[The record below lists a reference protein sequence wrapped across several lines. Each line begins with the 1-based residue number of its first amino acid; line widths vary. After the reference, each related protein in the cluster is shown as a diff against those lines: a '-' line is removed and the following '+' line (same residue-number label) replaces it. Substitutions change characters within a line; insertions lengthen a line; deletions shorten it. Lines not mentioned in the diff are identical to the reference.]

1 MSRSLRLLTGTAI
14 ALAGLTTVQAQ
25 APKLSGLAQVWYTQM
40 LDNNLRLN
48 STSTS
53 SPKYYNLRSEFQEN
67 SFALR
72 RVELKI
78 DGKIT
83 KEVSYEVVIDPT
95 ISSGSILQDAAIK
108 YKLPFNA
115 EIKVGQ
121 FKNLQ
126 TLEGGTSSSELMLA
140 ERSQMGRTFGDD
152 RNRGGIVSFGFG
164 DPKEFGAK
172 LHLGVFNGSG
182 KANDVNAQKDV
193 VARLDMNVGKE
204 HTFGVYTLQGSTNV
218 KDIKGVDIA
227 PAAPPAGWP
236 SQAEIYD
243 NKDKTSNIGAF
254 YKFTT
259 SEWHASFEAITG
271 LLGRRF
277 PTLAA
282 SSPAVGRQHLDQ
294 KFMGYVGTLGYTTG
308 NHTFVA
314 RYDMM
319 NYNQGDDWYTPYN
332 PYTETAVGTPKLVN
346 GAPVDYT
353 PEFTEISLGY
363 TYAFNPSKVKAA
375 NIKVNYVMR
384 SKNFLAPHTTPTIQ
398 TGEQGGD
405 SLIVAFQVAF

>member
-1 MSRSLRLLTGTAI
+1 MSRSLRLLAGTAI
-14 ALAGLTTVQAQ
+14 ALAGLSTAQAQ
-25 APKLSGLAQVWYTQM
+25 APRLSGLAQLWYTQM

-48 STSTS
+48 STSTT
-53 SPKYYNLRSEFQEN
+53 SPKYYNLRGEFQEN
-67 SFALR
+67 TFAVR

-78 DGKIT
+78 DGKVTDEI
-83 KEVSYEVVIDPT
+83 SYEAMIDPT
-95 ISSGSILQDAAIK
+95 ITSGSILQDAAIK

-126 TLEGGTSSSELMLA
+126 TLEGSTSSSELMLA
-140 ERSQMGRTFGDD
+140 ERSQLGRTFGDD
-152 RNRGGIVSFGFG
+152 RNRGGIVSLGFG

-172 LHLGVFNGSG
+172 FHMGVFNGSG
-182 KANDVNAQKDV
+182 KANDGNAQKDI
-193 VARLDMNVGKE
+193 VARLDMNVGLE
-204 HTFGVYTLQGSTNV
+204 HVFGVYTLQGSTSA
-218 KDIKGVDIA
+218 KDTTGVASA
-227 PAAPPAGWP
+227 PVPPAGWP
-236 SQAEIYD
+236 TQAEIYD
-243 NKDKTSNIGAF
+243 NKDKTSNLGVF
-254 YKFTT
+254 YKFSN

-277 PTLAA
+277 PNLGVT
-282 SSPAVGRQHLDQ
+282 AVGRQHLDQ
-294 KFMGYVGTLGYTTG
+294 KFVGYVGTLGYTVA

-314 RYDMM
+314 RYDKM

-332 PYTETAVGTPKLVN
+332 PYTETAVGTPRLVN

-363 TYAFNPSKVKAA
+363 TYAFKPESVKAA

-384 SKNFLAPHTTPTIQ
+384 SKNFRVPRSAPTVQ

-405 SLIVAFQVAF
+405 SLIVALQVAF

>member
-1 MSRSLRLLTGTAI
+1 MSRSLRLLAGTAI
-14 ALAGLTTVQAQ
+14 ALAGLTTAQAQ

-67 SFALR
+67 TFAIR
-72 RVELKI
+72 RVELKV

-83 KEVSYEVVIDPT
+83 DEVSYEAMIDPS

-126 TLEGGTSSSELMLA
+126 TLEGSASSSEILLA
-140 ERSQMGRTFGDD
+140 ERSQLGRTFGDD
-152 RNRGGIVSFGFG
+152 RNRGGVLSFGFG

-182 KANDVNAQKDV
+182 KANDTNAQKDV
-193 VARLDMNVGKE
+193 VARLDMNVGLE
-204 HTFGVYTLQGSTNV
+204 HVFGVYTLQGSTSV
-218 KDIKGVDIA
+218 KDTTGVA
-227 PAAPPAGWP
+227 STPVPPAGWP
-236 SQAEIYD
+236 TQAEVYD
-243 NKDKTSNIGAF
+243 NKDKTSNLGVF
-254 YKFTT
+254 YKFSN

-277 PTLAA
+277 PNLGAT
-282 SSPAVGRQHLDQ
+282 AVGRQHLDQ
-294 KFMGYVGTLGYTTG
+294 KFMGYVGTLAYTLA

-332 PYTETAVGTPKLVN
+332 PYTETAVGTPRLVN
-346 GAPVDYT
+346 GAPVDYS
-353 PEFTEISLGY
+353 PKFTEISLGY
-363 TYAFNPSKVKAA
+363 TYAFKPESVKAA
-375 NIKVNYVMR
+375 NIKVNYILR
-384 SKNFLAPHTTPTIQ
+384 SKNFLVPRSAPTVQ

-405 SLIVAFQVAF
+405 SLVVAFQVAF

>member
-1 MSRSLRLLTGTAI
+1 MSRSLRLLAGTAI
-14 ALAGLTTVQAQ
+14 ALAGLTTAQAQ

-67 SFALR
+67 TFAIR
-72 RVELKI
+72 RVELKV

-83 KEVSYEVVIDPT
+83 DEVSYEAMIDPS

-126 TLEGGTSSSELMLA
+126 TLEGSASSSEILLA
-140 ERSQMGRTFGDD
+140 ERSQLGRTFGDD
-152 RNRGGIVSFGFG
+152 RNRGGVLSFGFG
-164 DPKEFGAK
+164 DPKEFGAR

-182 KANDVNAQKDV
+182 KANDTNAQKDV
-193 VARLDMNVGKE
+193 VARLDMNVGLE
-204 HTFGVYTLQGSTNV
+204 HVFGVYTLQGSTSV
-218 KDIKGVDIA
+218 KDTTGVA
-227 PAAPPAGWP
+227 STPVPPAGWP
-236 SQAEIYD
+236 TQAEVYD
-243 NKDKTSNIGAF
+243 NKDKTSNLGVF
-254 YKFTT
+254 YKFSN

-277 PTLAA
+277 PNLGAT
-282 SSPAVGRQHLDQ
+282 AVGRQHLDQ
-294 KFMGYVGTLGYTTG
+294 KFMGYVGTLAYTLA

-332 PYTETAVGTPKLVN
+332 PYTETAVGTPRLVN
-346 GAPVDYT
+346 GAPVDYS
-353 PEFTEISLGY
+353 PKFTEISLGY
-363 TYAFNPSKVKAA
+363 TYAFKPESVKAA
-375 NIKVNYVMR
+375 NIKVNYILR
-384 SKNFLAPHTTPTIQ
+384 SKNFLVPRSAPTVQ

-405 SLIVAFQVAF
+405 SLVVAFQVAF

>member
-1 MSRSLRLLTGTAI
+1 MSRSLRLLAGTAI
-14 ALAGLTTVQAQ
+14 ALAGLSTAQAQ
-25 APKLSGLAQVWYTQM
+25 APKLSGLAQIWYTQM

-67 SFALR
+67 SFAIR
-72 RVELKI
+72 RVELKV

-83 KEVSYEVVIDPT
+83 DDVSYEVMVDPT

-126 TLEGGTSSSELMLA
+126 TMEGATSSSELMLA

-182 KANDVNAQKDV
+182 KANDVNAQKDI

-218 KDIKGVDIA
+218 KDTTGVA
-227 PAAPPAGWP
+227 SVPVPPAGWP

-254 YKFTT
+254 YKF
-259 SEWHASFEAITG
+259 SNDDWYASVEAITG
-271 LLGRRF
+271 VLGRRF
-277 PTLAA
+277 PILGAA
-282 SSPAVGRQHLDQ
+282 SVGRQHLDQ
-294 KFMGYVGTLGYTTG
+294 KFMGYVGTLGYTVA

-384 SKNFLAPHTTPTIQ
+384 SKNFLAPRATPTVQ

-405 SLIVAFQVAF
+405 SLVVAFQVAF

>member
-1 MSRSLRLLTGTAI
+1 MSRSFRLLTGTAI

-40 LDNNLRLN
+40 LNNNLRLN

-67 SFALR
+67 SFAIR
-72 RVELKI
+72 RVELKV

-83 KEVSYEVVIDPT
+83 DDVSYEVMVDPT

-126 TLEGGTSSSELMLA
+126 TLEGGTSSSELMFA

-182 KANDVNAQKDV
+182 KANDVNAQKDI

-218 KDIKGVDIA
+218 KDTSDASIA
-227 PAAPPAGWP
+227 PATPPAGWP
-236 SQAEIYD
+236 TQAAIYD

-254 YKFTT
+254 YKFSN
-259 SEWHASFEAITG
+259 SEWHASFEAISG

-277 PTLAA
+277 ATLA
-282 SSPAVGRQHLDQ
+282 SPALTTPNRQHLDQ
-294 KFMGYVGTLGYTTG
+294 KFMGYVGTIGYTVD

-332 PYTETAVGTPKLVN
+332 PYTHTAVGTPRLVN

-363 TYAFNPSKVKAA
+363 TYAFKPSAVKAA

-384 SKNFLAPHTTPTIQ
+384 SKNFLVPRSTQ
-398 TGEQGGD
+398 SGEQGGD

>member
-14 ALAGLTTVQAQ
+14 ALAGLSTAQAQ
-25 APKLSGLAQVWYTQM
+25 APKLSGLAQAWYTQM

-67 SFALR
+67 SFTIR
-72 RVELKI
+72 RVELKV

-83 KEVSYEVVIDPT
+83 DEVSYEAMIDPT
-95 ISSGSILQDAAIK
+95 ISSGSILQDVAIK

-140 ERSQMGRTFGDD
+140 ERSQLGRTFGDD
-152 RNRGGIVSFGFG
+152 RNRGGIISFGFG
-164 DPKEFGAK
+164 DPKAFGAK

-182 KANDVNAQKDV
+182 KANDGNAQKDI

-204 HTFGVYTLQGSTNV
+204 HTFGVYTLQGSTSA
-218 KDIKGVDIA
+218 KDTTGIA
-227 PAAPPAGWP
+227 SAPVPPADWP
-236 SQAEIYD
+236 TQAEVYD
-243 NKDKTSNIGAF
+243 NKDKTSNLGVF
-254 YKFTT
+254 YKFSN
-259 SEWHASFEAITG
+259 SEWHGSFEAITG
-271 LLGRRF
+271 VLGRRF
-277 PTLAA
+277 PTIGVA
-282 SSPAVGRQHLDQ
+282 AVGRQHLDQ
-294 KFMGYVGTLGYTTG
+294 KFMGYVGTLGYTVA

-332 PYTETAVGTPKLVN
+332 PYTETAVGTPRLVN

-363 TYAFNPSKVKAA
+363 TYAFNPAKVKAA

-384 SKNFLAPHTTPTIQ
+384 SKNFLAPRSTPTVQ

-405 SLIVAFQVAF
+405 SLVVAFQVAF

>member
-1 MSRSLRLLTGTAI
+1 MSRSLRLLAGTAL
-14 ALAGLTTVQAQ
+14 ALAGLSTAQAQ

-67 SFALR
+67 TFSIR
-72 RVELKI
+72 RVELKV

-83 KEVSYEVVIDPT
+83 DEVSYEAMIDPT
-95 ISSGSILQDAAIK
+95 ISSGSILQDVAIK

-126 TLEGGTSSSELMLA
+126 TLEGSVSSSELMLA
-140 ERSQMGRTFGDD
+140 ERSQLGRTFGDD
-152 RNRGGIVSFGFG
+152 RNRGGIVSFAFG

-172 LHLGVFNGSG
+172 FHVGVFNGSG
-182 KANDVNAQKDV
+182 KANDSNAQKDI
-193 VARLDMNVGKE
+193 VARLDMNVGQQ
-204 HTFGVYTLQGSTNV
+204 HVFGVYTLQGSTNV
-218 KDIKGVDIA
+218 KDTTGIA
-227 PAAPPAGWP
+227 SAPVPPAGWP

-243 NKDKTSNIGAF
+243 NKDKTSNLGAF
-254 YKFTT
+254 YKFSN

-277 PTLAA
+277 PNLGAA
-282 SSPAVGRQHLDQ
+282 AVGRQHLDQ
-294 KFMGYVGTLGYTTG
+294 KFLGYVGTLGYTMA

-332 PYTETAVGTPKLVN
+332 PYTETAVGTPRLVN
-346 GAPVDYT
+346 GAPVDYS
-353 PEFTEISLGY
+353 PKFTEISLGY
-363 TYAFNPSKVKAA
+363 TFAFKPESVKAA

-384 SKNFLAPHTTPTIQ
+384 SKNFLVPRSAPTVQ